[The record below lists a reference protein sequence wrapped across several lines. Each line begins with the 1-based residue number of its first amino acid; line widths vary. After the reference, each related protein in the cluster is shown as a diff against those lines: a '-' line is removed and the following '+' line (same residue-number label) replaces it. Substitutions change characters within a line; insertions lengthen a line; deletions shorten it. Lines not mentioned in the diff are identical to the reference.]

1 MANTGGIGA
10 NVFDNGNWYHEIL
23 EDGLA
28 ISYRV
33 RAWSA
38 RARGAF
44 PPSGGPVSRRRLAPR
59 ARARAIARARE
70 SSRDASRR
78 GFPRAPSRTPPR
90 RPRASPR
97 V

>member
-33 RAWSA
+33 R
-38 RARGAF
+38 
-44 PPSGGPVSRRRLAPR
+44 PDRRLPVT
-59 ARARAIARARE
+59 
-70 SSRDASRR
+70 RR
-78 GFPRAPSRTPPR
+78 
-90 RPRASPR
+90 
-97 V
+97 

>member
-38 RARGAF
+38 RDRK
-44 PPSGGPVSRRRLAPR
+44 SV
-59 ARARAIARARE
+59 
-70 SSRDASRR
+70 
-78 GFPRAPSRTPPR
+78 
-90 RPRASPR
+90 